1 MDMVSYK
8 VDRKELARLA
18 GENFEALFNCA
29 ESTSKAV
36 ADHFNIGRCGFPRAA
51 TPFGG
56 GIARGGGP
64 CGAVTGTLL
73 GIGLLFGR
81 DAGGDHREL
90 DRVYAM
96 VREFQEEFARR
107 FGSTLCR
114 DLLRCDIGTNKGRI
128 QAKKDKLFDKQCPDY
143 VAGAMD
149 ILADIVEKEANSGYD
164 KKE

>member
-1 MDMVSYK
+1 LTTARYK
-8 VDRKELARLA
+8 VNRKELVRLA
-18 GENFEALFNCA
+18 NDNFESLLNCA

-81 DAGGDHREL
+81 EEGGDHHHLE
-90 DRVYAM
+90 RVYAM
-96 VREFQEEFARR
+96 VHEFQEEFARR

-114 DLLRCDIGTNKGRI
+114 ELLHCDISTNKGRI
-128 QAKKDKLFDKQCPDY
+128 QAKKEKLFVKRCPDF
-143 VAGAMD
+143 VSGAMD
-149 ILADIVEKEANSGYD
+149 ILAEIVEKEARGEYERKD
-164 KKE
+164 